1 MNLEEKLVQELQDN
15 EHVIQVVPVQEL
27 FNEWQSI
34 KGLAEV
40 SATSVVPIIDS
51 TKAVNIIRELGISA
65 QKVIVKNYS
74 GKQYVILKGYSGKRE
89 ILTGTRYLAANPKI
103 VRMAIGPKGV
113 AKSVKVGFVV
123 TFVLSASIEIL
134 DYVLKDESCLA
145 ELLGNLSTDFIKVGL
160 SSVAGIAA
168 GMAVGSAAVLG
179 SVAAAPLIAAI
190 AVGVVTGLVLD
201 KIDKRFGATAA
212 LIQGYKQIGMD
223 LANIQYEINRHL
235 NYYERN
241 PQMLQCL
248 FAPCW
253 GSYSY

>member
-1 MNLEEKLVQELQDN
+1 MNLEDKLVQELSDN
-15 EHVIQVVPVQEL
+15 EQVMQVIPAKDL
-27 FNEWQSI
+27 FNEWEAVKNVAQIGAGSVTPIMDSAKATKII
-34 KGLAEV
+34 K
-40 SATSVVPIIDS
+40 
-51 TKAVNIIRELGISA
+51 ELGFDA
-65 QKVIVKNYS
+65 NKVLVKTYA
-74 GKQYVILKGYSGKRE
+74 GKQYIILKGYAGKRE
-89 ILTGTRYLAANPKI
+89 ILQGTRYLSSNPKV
-103 VRMAIGPKGV
+103 VRMAIGPKGI

-134 DYVLKDESCLA
+134 DYVLKDEASLA
-145 ELLGNLSTDFIKVGL
+145 ELLGNLSADFIKIGL
-160 SSVAGIAA
+160 SSVAGLAA

-190 AVGVVTGLVLD
+190 AVGVVTGIVLD

-212 LIQGYKQIGMD
+212 LIEAYKQIGMD
-223 LANIQYEINRHL
+223 LAQIKYEVNRHL

-253 GSYSY
+253 GSPSY